1 MVKLR
6 IKEVMREKGIGTQ
19 KELAD
24 MLCISNANLSAILK
38 RTPSLDTL
46 QRIADA
52 LGVEITELFVS
63 NKSDRVGEELTTTDF
78 KCPHCKK
85 ALHIHVAIKQ

>member
-1 MVKLR
+1 MVELR
-6 IKEVMREKGIGTQ
+6 IKEVMRQKGISTQ

-24 MLCISNANLSAILK
+24 RLGISGANLSSTLK

-46 QRIADA
+46 ERIAHA

-63 NKSDRVGEELTTTDF
+63 KNADRVGGKPLTTTDF
-78 KCPHCKK
+78 VCPNCGQ
-85 ALHIHVAIKQ
+85 ALHISKK